1 MLDSLDT
8 SGDGEIEYSEF
19 VAGCMSFQKSNLYVA
34 STLIFNMIDKDNS
47 KSIEF
52 KEFRDFF
59 RSQKMD
65 LNDDEI
71 KKIFNDMDE
80 DGSKTID

>member
-1 MLDSLDT
+1 
-8 SGDGEIEYSEF
+8 
-19 VAGCMSFQKSNLYVA
+19 
-34 STLIFNMIDKDNS
+34 MIDKDNS